1 RGRDLAILDEC
12 ESANDEHEKAQH
24 LQHASIHERTPC
36 AAGARAGDDDLRD
49 MDESRMRGIRHG
61 SGNSPPDGRTPRPA
75 RSVRAPPH
83 GPTNLPEGAGRAT
96 VGTADRLRIVGDTP
110 PKRPGL
116 PDGHPR
122 NTTAPLE
129 SSCALGNGTTTAPCK
144 PYRGGCGG
152 RSSARRTPAGASG
165 AAPAL
170 APAAGAGLQPGA
182 QSTRATPSPA
192 RLNLVNTAGSCP
204 GTIRRGE

>member
-110 PKRPGL
+110 PKRAGL
-116 PDGHPR
+116 PDGHPGSPR
-122 NTTAPLE
+122 PRWSPVVRWAMEPLGPHA
-129 SSCALGNGTTTAPCK
+129 S
-144 PYRGGCGG
+144 
-152 RSSARRTPAGASG
+152 RTEAGA
-165 AAPAL
+165 
-170 APAAGAGLQPGA
+170 
-182 QSTRATPSPA
+182 
-192 RLNLVNTAGSCP
+192 VV
-204 GTIRRGE
+204 